1 MRSSKPMCFVPSTF
15 RLGSERDQGCLRW
28 PEDGGLDASGQPGT
42 LLGPSRA
49 TDTDDGDDHQ
59 SHQDH
64 GFLPRHHARGDER
77 VSGIAT
83 GSSRK
88 AHADVRGTRSLRRDG
103 RPPMRLGRSAADGDV
118 EVGHD
123 NHEGNRQG
131 AHEHDEAEP
140 TSHVRRLPG
149 AGRRPD
155 GAHGN
160 NRNYFAQIPL
170 LKSRCSNELLKRV
183 AQTSCSNELLKRVAQ
198 TRPTLRAAGRP
209 AVSVGPGDASSRR
222 PDAAPA
228 FPIPIGSACYTSR
241 HITTCGPIAGSSQTS
256 PCTTKPPRR

>member
-183 AQTSCSNELLKRVAQ
+183 AQTSCSNELLKRGLPFELPDGQPSPSARVMRVRGA
-198 TRPTLRAAGRP
+198 PTQPRRSRSRSGRP
-209 AVSVGPGDASSRR
+209 ATPAATSRR
-222 PDAAPA
+222 AA
-228 FPIPIGSACYTSR
+228 R
-241 HITTCGPIAGSSQTS
+241 
-256 PCTTKPPRR
+256 

>member
-1 MRSSKPMCFVPSTF
+1 MGVDEDASALQQPMCFVSSTF
-15 RLGSERDQGCLRW
+15 RLGSERDQGCLGW
-28 PEDGGLDASGQPGT
+28 PEDAGLDTSGQPGT
-42 LLGPSRA
+42 LLWPSRA
-49 TDTDDGDDHQ
+49 TDTDDSDDHQ

-64 GFLPRHHARGDER
+64 GFLPRHHARGDKR
-77 VSGIAT
+77 VGGIAT

-88 AHADVRGTRSLRRDG
+88 AHADVGGTRSLRRDG
-103 RPPMRLGRSAADGDV
+103 HPPTRLGRSAADGDV
-118 EVGHD
+118 EVGYD

-149 AGRRPD
+149 PVGGRTAP
-155 GAHGN
+155 HGN
-160 NRNYFAQIPL
+160 GRICLLKSLCSIPL
-170 LKSRCSNELLKRV
+170 LKRGLPFELPDGQPSPSPRV
-183 AQTSCSNELLKRVAQ
+183 IV
-198 TRPTLRAAGRP
+198 
-209 AVSVGPGDASSRR
+209 SSRR